1 VVAKNK
7 NNMKYDLNQDA
18 ITKKPNFFGRGSK
31 ALVTLEEAKEITKKY
46 FTECYDFNS
55 KLKEYIYNVD
65 KCKDVLAV
73 QRYIEYAA
81 IKGLTIKTKI
91 NLNKLK

>member
-1 VVAKNK
+1 
-7 NNMKYDLNQDA
+7 MKYDLIEDA
-18 ITKKPNFFGRGSK
+18 ITKKPNFFPRGSK
-31 ALVTLEEAKEITKKY
+31 AIVSLEEAKQQTKDY
-46 FTECYDFNS
+46 FTECYDFNT

-73 QRYIEYAA
+73 QTYIEYAA
-81 IKGLTIKTKI
+81 IKGFKIKTQV